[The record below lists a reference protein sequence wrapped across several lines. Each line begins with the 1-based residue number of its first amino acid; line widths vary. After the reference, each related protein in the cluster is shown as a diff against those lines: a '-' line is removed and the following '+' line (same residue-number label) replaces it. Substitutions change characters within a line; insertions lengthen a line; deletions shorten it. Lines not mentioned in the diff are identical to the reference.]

1 MRHGAD
7 SDVGRPRLR
16 KTVDQPFDEAI
27 AAVTAAL
34 AREEFG
40 VLSRVDVDAAFAEK
54 LGIEYPRLVILGACN
69 PRIAHS
75 ALTVEPD
82 VAQLLPCGVVLR
94 EEGPG
99 RTAVT
104 LADPG
109 IMAALFD
116 EPELEAI
123 AGEAARRLERVLESL

>member
-1 MRHGAD
+1 MRRAAAAGT
-7 SDVGRPRLR
+7 GRPGLH
-16 KTVDQPFDEAI
+16 KTVDQPFEDAI

-40 VLSRVDVDAAFAEK
+40 VPSRVDVDAAFAEK

-116 EPELEAI
+116 DPELGAI
-123 AGEAARRLERVLESL
+123 AAEAARRLQRVLESL